1 MKTEQYA
8 PTKRAALYIRVSTL
22 EQAQEGYSVGEQKER
37 LIAYCKAKDWLIADI
52 YVDGGYT
59 GSNLNRPGIQK
70 LISETD
76 KFDLVLVYKLDRLSR
91 SQRDTLYLIEEVF
104 RPKDVDFISMQE
116 SFDTSTPFGKA
127 MIGLLAVFAQLE
139 REQIKERTWMGR
151 VARAK
156 TGLHHCGGNI
166 PIGYEYEDGKLLV
179 NPYEAEQV
187 KKIYEW
193 YLAGASLKA
202 ITDRLQEQGYT
213 NKYSS
218 YNSWSSVRNILGN
231 ETYTGTLHFGDITVE
246 DAHEAII
253 SKEQFAAAQVLREK
267 RQEKYGNSAFQSKH
281 LLTGMLFCGH
291 CGAAMVGTSG
301 TSQTGTRHYYYTCLN
316 KQHRK
321 QCTAKNIRRDDLEKL
336 ILQKTVTLLNNK
348 EAVSL
353 IVNQAIKVMQQDQQ
367 NDVELENI
375 CAQIIDISNR
385 LKNCMDAVDKGL
397 ATTSIVQ
404 RIEDYEKQLSVL
416 KDAKIAAER
425 KKDALHLTAD
435 HIKFFLHELIAGY
448 GKKANQYRNDLF
460 SAFIRQIIVYDDYIE
475 IRYNYKKELPTLP
488 NPVTINS
495 SFLAAMVDHQGFEPW
510 TP

>member
-1 MKTEQYA
+1 MN
-8 PTKRAALYIRVSTL
+8 RAALYIRVSTL

-104 RPKDVDFISMQE
+104 RPKGVDFISMQE

-156 TGLHHCGGNI
+156 TGLHHGGGNI
-166 PIGYEYEDGKLLV
+166 PIGYEYEDGKLRI

-187 KKIYEW
+187 RKIYEW
-193 YLAGASLKA
+193 YLAGASLSA
-202 ITDRLQEQGYT
+202 ITDRLHEMGYT

-231 ETYTGTLHFGDITVE
+231 ETYTGTLHFGDIVVK

-253 SKEQFAAAQVLREK
+253 TKEQFDAAQVLRGK
-267 RQEKYGNSAFQSKH
+267 RQEKYGSNAFQSKH

-291 CGAAMVGTSG
+291 CGGRYYLRNTGKYAYYACYSRTKQIKRMVKDPNCTNKIWKAQELEPIIDEQIRALLRSPELAAELAENKPKPVPSTRNTDIERRIHEIDKQISKLMELYQHDDIPAELLGEKINRLYNERTALQDTLSPEVE
-301 TSQTGTRHYYYTCLN
+301 QTAMPFNLVEELLSDAAQIWDFADEAQ
-316 KQHRK
+316 K
-321 QCTAKNIRRDDLEKL
+321 RR
-336 ILQKTVTLLNNK
+336 IMQ
-348 EAVSL
+348 SL
-353 IVNQAIKVMQQDQQ
+353 ISRIVLTDD
-367 NDVELENI
+367 DV
-375 CAQIIDISNR
+375 
-385 LKNCMDAVDKGL
+385 K
-397 ATTSIVQ
+397 
-404 RIEDYEKQLSVL
+404 IEW
-416 KDAKIAAER
+416 
-425 KKDALHLTAD
+425 
-435 HIKFFLHELIAGY
+435 
-448 GKKANQYRNDLF
+448 
-460 SAFIRQIIVYDDYIE
+460 AF
-475 IRYNYKKELPTLP
+475 
-488 NPVTINS
+488 
-495 SFLAAMVDHQGFEPW
+495 
-510 TP
+510 

>member
-1 MKTEQYA
+1 MN
-8 PTKRAALYIRVSTL
+8 RAALYIRVSTL

-104 RPKDVDFISMQE
+104 RPKGVDFISMQE

-156 TGLHHCGGNI
+156 TGLHHGGGNI
-166 PIGYEYEDGKLLV
+166 PIGYEYEDGKLIV

-187 KKIYEW
+187 RKIYEW
-193 YLAGASLKA
+193 YLAGASLKG
-202 ITDRLQEQGYT
+202 ITDRLQDEGYT

-231 ETYTGTLHFGDITVE
+231 ETYTGTLHFGDIVVE

-253 SKEQFAAAQVLREK
+253 SKEQFNAAQILRGK
-267 RQEKYGNSAFQSKH
+267 RQEQYGSTAFQSKH
-281 LLTGMLFCGH
+281 LLTGLLFCGH
-291 CGAAMVGTSG
+291 CGGRYYLRN
-301 TSQTGTRHYYYTCLN
+301 TGKYSYYACYSRTKQIKGMIKDPNCKN
-316 KQHRK
+316 KIWKAQ
-321 QCTAKNIRRDDLEKL
+321 DLEPIIDAQIRELLSSPQMAAEVATNKAKPVPTTKNTDIERRIHDIDKQISKL
-336 ILQKTVTLLNNK
+336 MELYQQDDIPPELLGDKINKLYNERTALQSSLEPVVEPTTMPFDLVEELLSDAAQVWDFAD
-348 EAVSL
+348 EAQKKRIMQSL
-353 IVNQAIKVMQQDQQ
+353 ISRIVLTED
-367 NDVELENI
+367 DV
-375 CAQIIDISNR
+375 
-385 LKNCMDAVDKGL
+385 K
-397 ATTSIVQ
+397 
-404 RIEDYEKQLSVL
+404 IEW
-416 KDAKIAAER
+416 
-425 KKDALHLTAD
+425 
-435 HIKFFLHELIAGY
+435 
-448 GKKANQYRNDLF
+448 
-460 SAFIRQIIVYDDYIE
+460 AF
-475 IRYNYKKELPTLP
+475 
-488 NPVTINS
+488 
-495 SFLAAMVDHQGFEPW
+495 
-510 TP
+510 

>member
-1 MKTEQYA
+1 MPQLDIRQLSLRRDA
-8 PTKRAALYIRVSTL
+8 AVNRAALYIRVSTL

-104 RPKDVDFISMQE
+104 RPKGVDFISMQE

-156 TGLHHCGGNI
+156 TGLHHGGGNI
-166 PIGYEYEDGKLLV
+166 PIGYEYEDGKLIV

-187 KKIYEW
+187 RKIYEW
-193 YLAGASLKA
+193 YLAGASLKG
-202 ITDRLQEQGYT
+202 ITDRLQDEGYT

-231 ETYTGTLHFGDITVE
+231 ETYTGTLHFGDIVVE

-253 SKEQFAAAQVLREK
+253 SKEQFNAAQILRGK
-267 RQEKYGNSAFQSKH
+267 RQEQYGSTAFQSKH
-281 LLTGMLFCGH
+281 LLTGLLFCGH
-291 CGAAMVGTSG
+291 CGGRYYLRN
-301 TSQTGTRHYYYTCLN
+301 TGKYSYYACYSRTKQIKGMIKDPNCKN
-316 KQHRK
+316 KIWKAQ
-321 QCTAKNIRRDDLEKL
+321 DLEPIIDAQIRELLSSPQMAAEVATNKAKPVPTTKNTDIERRIHEIDKQISKL
-336 ILQKTVTLLNNK
+336 MELYQQDDIPPELLGDKINKLYNERTALQSSLEPVVEPTTMPFDLVEELLSDAAQVWDFAD
-348 EAVSL
+348 EAQKKRIMQSL
-353 IVNQAIKVMQQDQQ
+353 ISRIVLTED
-367 NDVELENI
+367 DV
-375 CAQIIDISNR
+375 
-385 LKNCMDAVDKGL
+385 K
-397 ATTSIVQ
+397 
-404 RIEDYEKQLSVL
+404 IEW
-416 KDAKIAAER
+416 
-425 KKDALHLTAD
+425 
-435 HIKFFLHELIAGY
+435 
-448 GKKANQYRNDLF
+448 
-460 SAFIRQIIVYDDYIE
+460 AF
-475 IRYNYKKELPTLP
+475 
-488 NPVTINS
+488 
-495 SFLAAMVDHQGFEPW
+495 
-510 TP
+510 

>member
-1 MKTEQYA
+1 MN
-8 PTKRAALYIRVSTL
+8 RAALYIRVSTL

-104 RPKDVDFISMQE
+104 RPKGVDFISMQE

-156 TGLHHCGGNI
+156 TGLHHGGGNI
-166 PIGYEYEDGKLLV
+166 PIGYEYEDGKLRV

-231 ETYTGTLHFGDITVE
+231 ETYTGTLHFGDIIVE

-253 SKEQFAAAQVLREK
+253 SKEQFAAAQVLRGK
-267 RQEKYGNSAFQSKH
+267 RQERYGSNAFQSKH

-291 CGAAMVGTSG
+291 CGGRYYLRNTGKYAYYACYSRTKQMKSMIKDPNCMNKIWKAQELEPIIDEQIRALLRSPELATELSENKPKPAPVTKNVDIERRIHEIDKQISKLMELYQHDDIPAELLGEKINRLYNERTALQDTLTPEVEQTAMPFDLVEELLSDAA
-301 TSQTGTRHYYYTCLN
+301 QIWDFADEAQ
-316 KQHRK
+316 K
-321 QCTAKNIRRDDLEKL
+321 RR
-336 ILQKTVTLLNNK
+336 IMQ
-348 EAVSL
+348 SL
-353 IVNQAIKVMQQDQQ
+353 ISRIVLTDD
-367 NDVELENI
+367 DV
-375 CAQIIDISNR
+375 
-385 LKNCMDAVDKGL
+385 K
-397 ATTSIVQ
+397 
-404 RIEDYEKQLSVL
+404 IEW
-416 KDAKIAAER
+416 
-425 KKDALHLTAD
+425 
-435 HIKFFLHELIAGY
+435 
-448 GKKANQYRNDLF
+448 
-460 SAFIRQIIVYDDYIE
+460 AF
-475 IRYNYKKELPTLP
+475 
-488 NPVTINS
+488 
-495 SFLAAMVDHQGFEPW
+495 
-510 TP
+510 